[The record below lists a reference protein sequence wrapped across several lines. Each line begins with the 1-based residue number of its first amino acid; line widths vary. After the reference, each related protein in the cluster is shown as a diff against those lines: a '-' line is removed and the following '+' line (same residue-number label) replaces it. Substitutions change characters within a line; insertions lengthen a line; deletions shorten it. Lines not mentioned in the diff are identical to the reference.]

1 MAAAVQAIRDFHADG
16 LALPAKRP
24 AKDTYD
30 RGDLAAAAEKLGVSA
45 ETARQ
50 ARQFA
55 DPAAGYTGA
64 ELDDLCRLVLEVQ
77 PGQDDSLA
85 VFGKTHVI
93 RLLTVRPKRTRAALQ
108 RRAVELGW
116 SSKRLAAEVA
126 ARFGARRGGGR
137 RRSAPADPLL
147 LLGQAERLCEEW
159 RRWLRLVDPGGAGPA
174 TRRGPRRITLAYLPD
189 DLSEKLRAAGKA
201 LAKVQTAVSC
211 EMGRMRPMRPDRK
224 TRLALDG
231 GRD

>member
-1 MAAAVQAIRDFHADG
+1 MAAAVRAIRAFHALG
-16 LALPAKRP
+16 RKVPPKRL
-24 AKDTYD
+24 AKDAYD

-50 ARQFA
+50 ARQLA
-55 DPAAGYTGA
+55 DPTAGYTGA
-64 ELDDLCRLVLEVQ
+64 ELDDLCRLVLDVQ
-77 PGQDDSLA
+77 PGQDDVAS

-159 RRWLRLVDPGGAGPA
+159 RRWLSQVDPGVGAGPA
-174 TRRGPRRITLAYLPD
+174 TERGPNKVTLADLPD
-189 DLSEKLRAAGKA
+189 HLSKKLRAIGKA
-201 LAKVQTAVSC
+201 LAKVQRAVGE
-211 EMGRMRPMRPDRK
+211 EMGGRRRDRQARP
-224 TRLALDG
+224 AVGG